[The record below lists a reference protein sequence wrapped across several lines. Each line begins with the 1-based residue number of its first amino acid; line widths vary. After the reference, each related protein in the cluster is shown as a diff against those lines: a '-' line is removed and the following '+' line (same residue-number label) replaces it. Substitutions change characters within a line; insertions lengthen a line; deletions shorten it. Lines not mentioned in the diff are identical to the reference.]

1 MMRLLLVF
9 YYNILPLLN
18 LALLIG
24 FVVCLIVLLVKLIRH
39 KEGKKTSIILLGL
52 IFIFANILSFGL
64 TIFITKERIYYDE
77 SKYLRAKGDEDL
89 IEYIPDDATEIMYS
103 KKIPLTMLGSVVDG
117 VSYKIDPD
125 GVSKRIDVIIEEDN
139 KLGESLSGM
148 AYEQWILNEKN
159 YYDIHINEK
168 LLGGDNFEDYQV
180 VYINFANGTD
190 SQVFVNEK
198 TGRFICIRVN
208 HD

>member
-1 MMRLLLVF
+1 MMILLLVF

-77 SKYLRAKGDEDL
+77 SKDLRAKGDEDL

-103 KKIPLTMLGSVVDG
+103 KKFPLTMLGSVVDG

-125 GVSKRIDVIIEEDN
+125 GVSERIDIIIEEDN

-148 AYEQWILNEKN
+148 AYEQWILNENN

>member
-18 LALLIG
+18 MALLIG

-103 KKIPLTMLGSVVDG
+103 KKFP
-117 VSYKIDPD
+117 
-125 GVSKRIDVIIEEDN
+125 
-139 KLGESLSGM
+139 
-148 AYEQWILNEKN
+148 
-159 YYDIHINEK
+159 
-168 LLGGDNFEDYQV
+168 
-180 VYINFANGTD
+180 
-190 SQVFVNEK
+190 
-198 TGRFICIRVN
+198 
-208 HD
+208 